1 MLEIMKY
8 ITKKD
13 ILKGIL
19 GGIVF
24 IGTIYFMFVVLA
36 TMQEE

>member
-8 ITKKD
+8 LTKED
-13 ILKGIL
+13 ILKGVL

-24 IGTIYFMFVVLA
+24 IVTIYFMFVVLA
-36 TMQEE
+36 TI

>member
-8 ITKKD
+8 LNKED

-24 IGTIYFMFVVLA
+24 IATIYFMFVVLA
-36 TMQEE
+36 TI